1 MSFQYREA
9 SGGMHCRFG
18 SWTAPA
24 RVSKGHALMTLDDK
38 GSLGMCRGK
47 SGVYVTIVLL
57 LIKDASVN

>member
-1 MSFQYREA
+1 MLFQFREV
-9 SGGMHCRFG
+9 SGSIHCRFG

-38 GSLGMCRGK
+38 GALSMCRGK

-57 LIKDASVN
+57 LGKDAGV